1 MSWKNSFS
9 DRSSYISQQMIK
21 SARTATVDRKTGETE
36 ISLTLSLDGT
46 GHPDIRTGVPFFDH
60 MLTLFAR
67 HGLFD
72 LIVVAKGDIEVD
84 YHHTVE
90 DVGITLGQALAKA
103 LGDKEGIRRYGSA
116 YVPMDEALARVVVDC
131 SGRPFLAY
139 EAPRGVEAI
148 GMFPFQLVEEFL
160 RAVAVQAGLTLHVSI
175 LAGRDAHH
183 MAEAIFKAL
192 ARALD
197 VAVFRDERVKGIPST
212 KGVL

>member
-1 MSWKNSFS
+1 MS
-9 DRSSYISQQMIK
+9 ISK
-21 SARTATVDRKTGETE
+21 RTASIDRKTSETA
-36 ISLTLSLDGT
+36 IKMTLSLDGE
-46 GHPDIRTGVPFFDH
+46 GNSDVRTGIPFFDH

-72 LIVVAKGDIEVD
+72 LTVEAKGDIQVD
-84 YHHTVE
+84 FHHTVE
-90 DVGITLGQALAKA
+90 DTGIALGQALAKA
-103 LGDKEGIRRYGSA
+103 LADKKGIRRYGSA

-148 GMFPFQLVEEFL
+148 GLFPFQLVEEFL
-160 RAVAVQAGLTLHVSI
+160 RALAVNAGLTLHVSI

-183 MAEAIFKAL
+183 MAEGIFKAL
-192 ARALD
+192 GRALD
-197 VAVFRDERVKGIPST
+197 IAVSHDERVKGIPST

>member
-1 MSWKNSFS
+1 MNP
-9 DRSSYISQQMIK
+9 
-21 SARTATVDRKTGETE
+21 APRTATVSRKTGETD
-36 ISLTLSLDGT
+36 ITLTLSLDGRGT
-46 GHPDIRTGVPFFDH
+46 PDIHTGIPFLDH
-60 MLTLFAR
+60 MLTLFAK

-72 LIVVAKGDIEVD
+72 LTVAAKGDVEVD

-90 DVGITLGQALAKA
+90 DVGITLGQALGQA
-103 LGDKEGIRRYGSA
+103 LGDKAGIRRYGHA

-148 GMFPFQLVEEFL
+148 GLFPFQLVEEFL
-160 RAVAVQAGLTLHVSI
+160 RALAVNAGLTLHVDL

-183 MAEAIFKAL
+183 MAEAVFKAL
-192 ARALD
+192 GRALD
-197 VAVFRDERVKGIPST
+197 AAVSCDARVAGVPST

>member
-1 MSWKNSFS
+1 
-9 DRSSYISQQMIK
+9 
-21 SARTATVDRKTGETE
+21 
-36 ISLTLSLDGT
+36 
-46 GHPDIRTGVPFFDH
+46 
-60 MLTLFAR
+60 MLTLFSR

-72 LIVVAKGDIEVD
+72 LTVEAKGDIEVD

-90 DVGITLGQALAKA
+90 DVGIALGAALAKA
-103 LGDKEGIRRYGSA
+103 LGEKSGIRRYGSA

-148 GMFPFQLVEEFL
+148 GLFPFQLVEEFL
-160 RAVAVQAGLTLHVSI
+160 RAFSVHGGLTLHASV

-183 MAEAIFKAL
+183 MAEAVFKAL
-192 ARALD
+192 GRALETASSLD
-197 VAVFRDERVKGIPST
+197 DRVKGIPST

>member
-1 MSWKNSFS
+1 MYWGNSFS
-9 DRSSYISQQMIK
+9 YHNQIMSITT
-21 SARTATVDRKTGETE
+21 RTATVDRKTGETD
-36 ISLTLSLDGT
+36 ISLTLSLDGS
-46 GHPDIRTGVPFFDH
+46 GVPDIRTGIPFFDH

-72 LIVVAKGDIEVD
+72 LTVLAKGDIEVD

-103 LGDKEGIRRYGSA
+103 LGDKAGIRRYGSA
-116 YVPMDEALARVVVDC
+116 YVPMDEALARIVVDC

-160 RAVAVQAGLTLHVSI
+160 RALAVQAGLTLHVSI

-197 VAVFRDERVKGIPST
+197 VAVSRDERVKGIPST

>member
-1 MSWKNSFS
+1 MTTPA
-9 DRSSYISQQMIK
+9 RSASLE
-21 SARTATVDRKTGETE
+21 RTTGETR
-36 ISLTLSLDGT
+36 INLSLSLDGE
-46 GHPDIRTGVPFFDH
+46 GRSDIRTGIPFFDH
-60 MLTLFAR
+60 MLTLLSR
-67 HGLFD
+67 HWLLD
-72 LIVVAKGDIEVD
+72 LEIAAKGDIEVD

-103 LGDKEGIRRYGSA
+103 LGDKSGIRRYGHA

-148 GMFPFQLVEEFL
+148 GLFPFQLVEEFL
-160 RAVAVQAGLTLHVSI
+160 RAVAVNAGLTLHVSI

-183 MAEAIFKAL
+183 MAEAVFKAL
-192 ARALD
+192 GRALD
-197 VAVFRDERVKGIPST
+197 IAVSLDDRVKGIPST